1 MGIKASPAFNL
12 YVFGGLPVSF
22 RSLAVSRCSLIYKLF
37 LFVAL
42 IGVLLQS
49 YSRLVLAQTP
59 SKTNRKIVQRVEPE
73 YPDFFRNGH
82 FEGRIVAEATVL
94 ASGNVS
100 NVEIKAGNPM
110 FAAFA
115 SKALMKWKYAPG
127 PDKTVEEVIFNFNST
142 QR

>member
-1 MGIKASPAFNL
+1 MRFRNFAAGCSASIHARLSLVVLMFL
-12 YVFGGLPVSF
+12 MLPGHFCPVYAQAPV
-22 RSLAVSRCSLIYKLF
+22 R
-37 LFVAL
+37 
-42 IGVLLQS
+42 VL
-49 YSRLVLAQTP
+49 
-59 SKTNRKIVQRVEPE
+59 RKIVTRVEPQ

-94 ASGNVS
+94 PNGTVS

-110 FAAFA
+110 FASYA
-115 SKALMKWKYAPG
+115 SKALMKWKYAPS